1 MFLAL
6 PLLVLAL
13 TAPPATPAPPSA
25 KGLNTEGFRLYRAGR
40 YPEALE
46 KFQAAAKEDPAY
58 ALPRYNAAATLGV
71 LRKQGRVCEYGAH
84 RDVIVEHLS
93 QAVRLDARRLARAR
107 QDADLDGIRDTLGW
121 QRLLGRIPER
131 EADVPFLLRTVA
143 WYGPGVG
150 VLGSTRGLR
159 FLTRGRA
166 VLWTRSVDAEGK
178 PQRSEV
184 SGTYSVTGRQV
195 ELRLK
200 GQAPRTGTLTEA
212 GALTFPELGTF
223 TDAPSECDA

>member
-6 PLLVLAL
+6 PLLILAL
-13 TAPPATPAPPSA
+13 TSAPATPAPPSA
-25 KGLNTEGFRLYRAGR
+25 KALNTEGFRLYRAGR

-71 LRKQGRVCEYGAH
+71 LRKKGLVCEYGAH

-107 QDADLDGIRDTLGW
+107 QDTDLDGIRDTLGW
-121 QRLLGRIPER
+121 QRLLGRVPER
-131 EADVPFLLRTVA
+131 EADVPVLLRAVS

-150 VLGSTRGLR
+150 VLGSTQALR
-159 FLTRGRA
+159 FQTRGKA
-166 VLWTRSVDAEGK
+166 VLKTRTVDANGQA
-178 PQRSEV
+178 QRIELG
-184 SGTYSVTGRQV
+184 GTYSVKGRQV
-195 ELRLK
+195 ELRLQ
-200 GQAPRTGTLTEA
+200 GEAPVTGTLTEA
-212 GALTFPELGTF
+212 GALTFPKLGTF

>member
-13 TAPPATPAPPSA
+13 TTPPAPPAPPSA
-25 KGLNTEGFRLYRAGR
+25 KALNTEGFRLYQAGR

-46 KFQAAAKEDPAY
+46 KFQASAKEDPAY

-71 LRKQGRVCEYGAH
+71 LRKKGQVCEYGAH

-107 QDADLDGIRDTLGW
+107 QDTDFDGIRDTLGW
-121 QRLLGRIPER
+121 QRLLGRVPER
-131 EADVPFLLRTVA
+131 EADVPLLLRAVS

-150 VLGSTRGLR
+150 VYGSTQALSFRPRGKVVLR
-159 FLTRGRA
+159 TRTVDAGGRA
-166 VLWTRSVDAEGK
+166 
-178 PQRSEV
+178 QRIELG
-184 SGTYSVTGRQV
+184 GTYSVKGRQV

-200 GQAPRTGTLTEA
+200 GEAPATGTLTEA
-212 GALTFPELGTF
+212 GALTFPRLGTF

>member
-1 MFLAL
+1 MFPAL

-13 TAPPATPAPPSA
+13 SSAPATPAPPSA
-25 KGLNTEGFRLYRAGR
+25 RALNTEGFRLYQAGR

-46 KFQAAAKEDPAY
+46 KFQASAKEDPAY

-71 LRKQGRVCEYGAH
+71 LRKKGLVCEYGAH

-107 QDADLDGIRDTLGW
+107 VDTDLDGIRDTLGW
-121 QRLLGRIPER
+121 QRLLGRVPER
-131 EADVPFLLRTVA
+131 EADVPFLLRNVS
-143 WYGPGVG
+143 WFGPGVG
-150 VLGSTRGLR
+150 VLGSTQALR
-159 FLTRGRA
+159 FTPRGKA
-166 VLWTRSVDAEGK
+166 VLKTRTVDANGQA
-178 PQRSEV
+178 QRIELG
-184 SGTYSVTGRQV
+184 GTYSVKGRQV

-200 GQAPRTGTLTEA
+200 GEPPLTGTLTEA
-212 GALTFPELGTF
+212 GALTFPRLGTF